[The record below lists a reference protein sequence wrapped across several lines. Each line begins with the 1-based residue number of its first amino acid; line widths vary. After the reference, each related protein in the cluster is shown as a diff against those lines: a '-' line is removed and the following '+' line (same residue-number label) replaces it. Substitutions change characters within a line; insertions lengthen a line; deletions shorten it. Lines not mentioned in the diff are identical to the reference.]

1 MFFESKCATYPFNVP
16 KEYYE
21 LYENEID
28 LLESQKDFME

>member
-1 MFFESKCATYPFNVP
+1 MSTWPFNVP

-21 LYENEID
+21 LYENEGD